1 MRRSIELSEDECKEN
16 VQNFYSYFE
25 DYYKFEDFLKI
36 YLEKIGLDEVVV
48 TRRSGDGGIDLT
60 AVRKGLGGLSNA
72 IDQPYFIQAKR
83 YVPGRCTPPKFI
95 RELRGSFSSGT
106 GIFITTGKV
115 SDQAKVDAKEVDP
128 ARPIIIVDGEEL
140 VRSCIDYEIGF
151 VFKPVF
157 SRSALDNIM
166 RNEPPAESEP
176 PFEIE
181 RTVTTNDIRAYILV
195 LPRIIRDILPENA
208 STIEIQFGN
217 LPCKTFNLSAD
228 RRYVGGI
235 TQMYKHF
242 GLRRSDGVFIP
253 KKAVW
258 SKQAEGKF
266 KVEFR

>member
-1 MRRSIELSEDECKEN
+1 MSRIIELSESECKEN
-16 VQNFYSYFE
+16 IRKFYSYFD
-25 DYYKFEDFLKI
+25 DYYKFEEFLKT

-60 AVRKGLGGLSNA
+60 AVRKGLGGLANA

-83 YVPGRCTPPKFI
+83 YLPDRCVPPKFI

-115 SDQAKVDAKEVDP
+115 SAQAKADAKGVDS
-128 ARPIIIVDGEEL
+128 ARPIIVVDGEEL
-140 VRSCIDYEIGF
+140 VRSCIDNEIGF

-166 RNEPPAESEP
+166 RTESQAESAP
-176 PFEIE
+176 AFEVE
-181 RTVTTNDIRAYILV
+181 RNVTQNDIRAYILV
-195 LPRIIRDILPENA
+195 LPRVIRDMLPENA
-208 STIEIQFGN
+208 STIEIQFGE

-242 GLRRSDGVFIP
+242 GLRRTDGVFIP

-258 SKQAEGKF
+258 SKQTDGKF
-266 KVEFR
+266 KVDFR